1 MKLII
6 TTPESLEEII
16 NSSIDNAIDHYF
28 EKKQDLKSKKKN
40 YTIKEV
46 AAELNVTI
54 LSVRNYIAKGYLKAF
69 KIGNRVLISY
79 ESLEVAKTE
88 IKSQRYRR
96 H

>member
-16 NSSIDNAIDHYF
+16 NTSLGKALEKHY
-28 EKKQDLKSKKKN
+28 EKEKTLSTKKKN

-46 AAELNVTI
+46 AEELNVTI
-54 LSVRNYIAKGYLKAF
+54 LSVRNYIEKGYLQAF

-79 ESLEVAKTE
+79 ESIEKAKTE
-88 IKSQRYRR
+88 IKSQKYKR
-96 H
+96 

>member
-1 MKLII
+1 MMNIVI

-16 NSSIDNAIDHYF
+16 SASINNALDQYH
-28 EKKQDLKSKKKN
+28 KKEQVLNSKKKN

-46 AAELNVTI
+46 AVELNVTI
-54 LSVRNYIAKGYLKAF
+54 LSVRNYIEKGYLKAF

-79 ESLEVAKTE
+79 ESIEKAKTE

-96 H
+96 

>member
-16 NSSIDNAIDHYF
+16 NTSLSKALEKHY
-28 EKKQDLKSKKKN
+28 EKEKNLSTKKKN

-46 AAELNVTI
+46 ADELNVTI
-54 LSVRNYIAKGYLKAF
+54 LSVRNYIEKGYLQAF

-79 ESLEVAKTE
+79 ESIE
-88 IKSQRYRR
+88 I
-96 H
+96 